1 MKPRTASGHPC
12 SCDETSSLCS
22 GPLQEVVSMAF
33 STFFHTYSQRSDTKL
48 RFPIFPCPIGYGRAL
63 QTIFPPAA
71 IPLAFLRSP
80 YLNRWQFATNGST
93 IGRVRPATST
103 CQSNSLARCRN
114 LIVTY
119 ILEYQ
124 HACHCLRPTCFL
136 GHADTVIL

>member
-1 MKPRTASGHPC
+1 M
-12 SCDETSSLCS
+12 
-22 GPLQEVVSMAF
+22 
-33 STFFHTYSQRSDTKL
+33 TKL
-48 RFPIFPCPIGYGRAL
+48 QVCAHVQKWSARPFPYFLSIQTHSDPTVDANDPKLKFSIFPCPIGYGRAL

-124 HACHCLRPTCFL
+124 HACHCVRRTCFL